1 MHSVLDLESNGSVSE
16 DDETFE
22 EGLGET
28 SSSGLLV
35 HDDGTELL

>member
-1 MHSVLDLESNGSVSE
+1 MHSVLDLKSNGTVSE
-16 DDETFE
+16 DDESFE

-28 SSSGLLV
+28 GSSSLLV